1 MNRVELS
8 SDGWTVGC
16 SFLAEDL
23 LDDYHASEGEWR
35 EMDER
40 DFKTFYSVL

>member
-8 SDGWTVGC
+8 SDGWTLGC

-23 LDDYHASEGEWR
+23 LSGYHTSEGEWR
-35 EMDER
+35 ELDER